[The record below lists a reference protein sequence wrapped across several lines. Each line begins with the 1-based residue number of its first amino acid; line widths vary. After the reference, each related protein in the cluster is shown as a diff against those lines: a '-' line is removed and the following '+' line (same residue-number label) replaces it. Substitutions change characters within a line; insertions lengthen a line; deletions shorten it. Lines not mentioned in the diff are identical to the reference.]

1 MPDDE
6 QLIEV
11 PDTNAPD
18 WSILAAE
25 EDLAA
30 DPGELGSGTRRP
42 EDEAG
47 RPTTP
52 VRGHVAYVSVP
63 LGPSVWA
70 LGQAWLSQQAARY
83 KAMQAR
89 GRGEDQS
96 EEGLYLGNLLQLSHA
111 LQLQE
116 YVEGACG
123 RDAWADEQRREAERE
138 YDFASFFAGKSFRRL
153 LRDDVARGQE
163 DAWRQRTR
171 NLREAQRRRLADRFP
186 DMTANEIEY
195 ALGPSSDDE

>member
-1 MPDDE
+1 MADDE
-6 QLIEV
+6 QLIEI
-11 PDTNAPD
+11 PEINGPD
-18 WSILAAE
+18 WAALSQDD
-25 EDLAA
+25 DLTT
-30 DPGELGSGTRRP
+30 DPGELG
-42 EDEAG
+42 AG
-47 RPTTP
+47 ARSPDNEPARPTTP

-96 EEGLYLGNLLQLSHA
+96 EEGLYLGHVLQLPA
-111 LQLQE
+111 PLQLQE

-123 RDAWADEQRREAERE
+123 RDAWADERRRESERE

-186 DMTANEIEY
+186 DLTANEIED
-195 ALGPSSDDE
+195 ALGPLSEDE